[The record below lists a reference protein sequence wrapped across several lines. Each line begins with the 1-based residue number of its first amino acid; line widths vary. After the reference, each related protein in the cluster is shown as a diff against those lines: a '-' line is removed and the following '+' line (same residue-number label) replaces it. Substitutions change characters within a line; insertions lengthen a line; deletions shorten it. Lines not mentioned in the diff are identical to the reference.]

1 MRRRTERKLNIQMRK
16 KLVILFGMVLLAL
29 VGLVLKITVINA
41 TEGEQ
46 YSKQVLMQTQQ
57 QYTSREIP
65 SKRGTI
71 YDRNGNILASSSK
84 VYNVI
89 LDCKVI
95 NSDSKYLEPTVGAL
109 VDIFGADEEEIRT
122 ILSDEKTKN
131 SQYQILMKGVSV
143 DDKKA
148 FDEYTTIEEDSKLSE
163 EEKEIRENVQ
173 GVWFEETYKR
183 SYPYESLACDTIGFT
198 FNADTA
204 DWGLEGYYNS
214 TLIGTDGRQYGY
226 FNDSSDVEQTI
237 IDATDGQS
245 IVSTLDVGAQSI
257 VEKYVNA
264 FQEAMGAKN
273 IGVVVEDPNTGEIL
287 AMDGGDRYDL
297 NEPRDMSSIYTD
309 AQVEAMNDEEQVEAL
324 NNMWRNFCVTD
335 AYEPGSV
342 VKPIVMAA
350 ALEKGAISEDDTF
363 TCDGYQMIG
372 DTQIKCAAYPGAH
385 GTQTL
390 QEVIANS
397 CNDAMMQ
404 IAAKM
409 GTDQFLE
416 TQTLFN
422 LGSRTGIDLPNEGTG
437 IMHTADTMGPT
448 ELACSAFGQGFT
460 CTMIQEINGICSVIN
475 GGYYYQP
482 HLVSRIED
490 SQGTVVR
497 EIEPTLLKQTVSSGI
512 SEDVR
517 SYMRASVEMGTSHYS
532 KVNGYSSGG
541 KTGTAEKFPRG
552 NGKYLVSFIGF
563 APVDDPVVVI
573 YVVVDEPDADRQ
585 DNSAYPQYIAQG
597 ILSELLPYLD
607 VAPDEAADGE
617 VPQTELWE
625 GFNGHLKDNEL
636 TGLGSLAPR
645 YDENGQEDP
654 EGEYDEDGNYIGPP
668 EEEEDAD
675 EEGSGEDGISEGEE
689 DRASDG
695 EETDGT
701 SAKEDEDGSTQEE
714 LPEEEP
720 QVDVSDD
727 STADGVSNENAP
739 GPLED
744 DRDPIEG
751 NDAQSDGITN
761 EEAGL
766 E

>member
-1 MRRRTERKLNIQMRK
+1 MRRRKEERKLNIQMRK

-29 VGLVLKITVINA
+29 VGLILKITVINA

-65 SKRGTI
+65 SKRGDI

-95 NSDSKYLEPTVGAL
+95 NSEEKYVEPTVRAL
-109 VDIFGADEEEIRT
+109 VDIFGADEEEVRT
-122 ILSDEKTKN
+122 LLSDEKTKD

-148 FDEYTTIEEDSKLSE
+148 FDDYTTVEEDSDLSE
-163 EEKEIRENVQ
+163 EEQADRQNVQ
-173 GVWFEETYKR
+173 GVWFEETYER
-183 SYPYESLACDTIGFT
+183 NYPFKSLACDTIGFT
-198 FNADTA
+198 FDADTA

-214 TLIGTDGRQYGY
+214 TLTGTDGRQYGY

-237 IDATDGQS
+237 IEATDGQS

-264 FQEAMGAKN
+264 FQEAMGAEN
-273 IGVVVEDPNTGEIL
+273 LGVIVEDPSTGEII

-309 AQVEAMNDEEQVEAL
+309 AQVEAMSDEEEVEAL
-324 NNMWRNFCVTD
+324 NSMWRNYCVTD

-372 DTQIKCAAYPGAH
+372 DTQIKCSAYPGAH
-385 GTQTL
+385 GNQTL

-404 IAAKM
+404 IAERM
-409 GTDQFLE
+409 GTEEFLE

-460 CTMIQEINGICSVIN
+460 CTMIQEINAICSVIN

-490 SQGTVVR
+490 SNGTVVR
-497 EIEPTLLKQTVSSGI
+497 EMEPTLLKQTVSSSI
-512 SEDVR
+512 SEDIR
-517 SYMRASVEMGTSHYS
+517 SYMQSSVESGTSHYS

-552 NGKYLVSFIGF
+552 NGKYLVSFVGF
-563 APVDDPVVVI
+563 APVDDPAVVI
-573 YVVVDEPDADRQ
+573 YVVVDEPNADRQ

-636 TGLGSLAPR
+636 TGLGSIVTR
-645 YDENGQEDP
+645 YDENGIEDP
-654 EGEYDEDGNYIGPP
+654 EGEYDKDGNYIGPVTDTDSED
-668 EEEEDAD
+668 EEENTA
-675 EEGSGEDGISEGEE
+675 GEE
-689 DRASDG
+689 DTG
-695 EETDGT
+695 EEEQGGDEDSDGT
-701 SAKEDEDGSTQEE
+701 S
-714 LPEEEP
+714 

-727 STADGVSNENAP
+727 STADGISDENVP

-744 DRDPIEG
+744 DSDPIEG
-751 NDAQSDGITN
+751 NNAESDGVTN

>member
-1 MRRRTERKLNIQMRK
+1 MRK

-29 VGLVLKITVINA
+29 VGLILKITVINA

-65 SKRGTI
+65 SKRGDI

-95 NSDSKYLEPTVGAL
+95 NSEEKYVEPTVRAL
-109 VDIFGADEEEIRT
+109 VDIFGADEEEVRT
-122 ILSDEKTKN
+122 LLSDEKTKD

-148 FDEYTTIEEDSKLSE
+148 FDDYTTVEEDSDLSE
-163 EEKEIRENVQ
+163 EEQADRQNVQ
-173 GVWFEETYKR
+173 GVWFEETYER
-183 SYPYESLACDTIGFT
+183 NYPFKSLACDTIGFT
-198 FNADTA
+198 FDADTA

-214 TLIGTDGRQYGY
+214 ILTGTDGRQYGY

-237 IDATDGQS
+237 IEATDGQS

-264 FQEAMGAKN
+264 FQEAMGAEN
-273 IGVVVEDPNTGEIL
+273 LGVIVEDPSTGEII

-309 AQVEAMNDEEQVEAL
+309 AQVEAMSDEEEVEAL
-324 NNMWRNFCVTD
+324 NSMWRNYCVTD

-372 DTQIKCAAYPGAH
+372 DTQIKCSAYPGAH
-385 GTQTL
+385 GNQTL

-404 IAAKM
+404 IAERM
-409 GTDQFLE
+409 GTEEFLE

-460 CTMIQEINGICSVIN
+460 CTMIQEINAICSVIN

-490 SQGTVVR
+490 SNGTVVR
-497 EIEPTLLKQTVSSGI
+497 EMEPTLLKQTVSSSI
-512 SEDVR
+512 SEDIR
-517 SYMRASVEMGTSHYS
+517 SYMQSSVESGTSHYS

-552 NGKYLVSFIGF
+552 NGKYLVSFVGF
-563 APVDDPVVVI
+563 APVDDPAVVI
-573 YVVVDEPDADRQ
+573 YVVVDEPNADRQ

-636 TGLGSLAPR
+636 TGLGSIVTR
-645 YDENGQEDP
+645 YDENGIEDP
-654 EGEYDEDGNYIGPP
+654 EGEYDEDGNYIGPVTDTDSED
-668 EEEEDAD
+668 EEENTA
-675 EEGSGEDGISEGEE
+675 GEE
-689 DRASDG
+689 DTG
-695 EETDGT
+695 EEEQGGDEDSDGT
-701 SAKEDEDGSTQEE
+701 S
-714 LPEEEP
+714 

-727 STADGVSNENAP
+727 STADGISDENVP

-744 DRDPIEG
+744 DSDPIEG
-751 NDAQSDGITN
+751 NNAESDGVTN